1 MLLLRQMSTLVDLM
15 IKIQNYLVMMVD
27 MIWCAQIIER
37 LTKIVVLHVMNLWL
51 KLLHLGNVKMMLE
64 LNTVLLFKNL
74 QMFVLCNMNQFV
86 AQIQKLIEIA
96 V

>member
-1 MLLLRQMSTLVDLM
+1 MSTLVDLM

-27 MIWCAQIIER
+27 MIWCVQIIEK

-51 KLLHLGNVKMMLE
+51 KLLHLDNVKMMLE

>member
-1 MLLLRQMSTLVDLM
+1 MSTLVDLM

-27 MIWCAQIIER
+27 MIWCVQIIEK

-51 KLLHLGNVKMMLE
+51 KLLHLDNVKMMLE

-86 AQIQKLIEIA
+86 VQIQKLIEIA